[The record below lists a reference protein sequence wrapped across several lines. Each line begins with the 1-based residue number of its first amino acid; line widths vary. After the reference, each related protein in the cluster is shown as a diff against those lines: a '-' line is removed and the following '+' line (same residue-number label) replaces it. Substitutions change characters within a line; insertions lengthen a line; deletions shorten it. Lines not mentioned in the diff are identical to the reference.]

1 MYYEQRKLKTVFFL
15 IRNKVVSGSVQ
26 QVKNYPSNIPSVKSS
41 SPSFFNIAIC
51 TKKVYTCEV
60 RRKEMFSTYFYKKK
74 KRKKLFLFVFLFIL
88 FYSAFL
94 CFLYYFYFC
103 LGLINKKRTTKQ
115 QRMKISMHRDT
126 QIHKNTPTEH
136 VMRPQ
141 QTILYC

>member
-74 KRKKLFLFVFLFIL
+74 KKGKNYFSSFFYLFCSILL
-88 FYSAFL
+88 FYAFYTI
-94 CFLYYFYFC
+94 FISVWVW
-103 LGLINKKRTTKQ
+103 LIKREPPNNNAWKSVCTGIHRYIKTRQ
-115 QRMKISMHRDT
+115 QSM
-126 QIHKNTPTEH
+126 
-136 VMRPQ
+136 
-141 QTILYC
+141 